1 MGIIKDIHG
10 DIEREAA
17 LLLDRYRDTLM
28 LEALTLSSGDSH
40 AAEELVLQ
48 TFEAYLFGR
57 ERFDPAK
64 GELLPWLR
72 GILRN
77 IHGKAGRGKSVK
89 AVSYLSQ
96 DELEL
101 ISEIRRQD
109 NSTDEEIL
117 SNSDSEVIRKVIEA
131 LPDKT
136 RRIIVLRCFES
147 ASFGEIARLLGI
159 SEISVK
165 NRFYYARK
173 LLARRLG
180 KLLGRAP
187 AIALGVILAGA
198 SLLYA
203 AAVVTGLAPMP
214 FAATEPV
221 AGEPEVVFNAKST
234 KDTEGALTGLPAEG
248 TDPEP
253 AVSSLSSQAPASN
266 HESRTTNRE
275 TNGDSPQGFEAITA
289 NSNTNTEENA
299 MNTQMVK
306 SVAVKA
312 MAAGAM
318 LMVAP
323 EVQADFYYLRGND
336 NTDANNASALDGKN
350 RDGVQRSYGGWTNST
365 GTVDWGMTGSHS
377 YVVRNTGSYNLI
389 YTPFVTV
396 DWQAPANAS
405 FYIEPGDELRLAAK
419 GPYQE
424 GIVDFY
430 VTFGDVAVGD
440 GALLSLVPS
449 YGFDDSTCTH
459 YIGGN
464 FTLGANSEL
473 RLQHQT
479 VASKNRVSQFAL
491 VATVAG
497 RGAITCVPM
506 DSTAGATRNTVIT
519 GDLSRFTGD
528 IVQYGSG
535 FVQNGASR
543 LWLNGEKSLP
553 GDPPA
558 GETSSMVVTN
568 SGALVITRDWVSGA
582 NRSWV
587 FGDSGTPVV
596 GIGMGAKVEIRG
608 RVTGSCGFS
617 KRNFG
622 TVVFAGEA
630 ELSGTISVLEG
641 VVDVREPAVSMCTS
655 VTWSVSDG
663 AAVHFPDSIEM
674 PVRYLMGTDVGGS
687 SSMSGAGSC
696 AGWAETDGGA
706 QVAKGA
712 SRSTRYI
719 LDHDYILRPPA
730 SRNAHYAFPGNTLT
744 VKTGRIAHVLSSS
757 GNYNLT
763 FAELAVAEDGFCR
776 MICASGYHHYGW
788 DGMYRLGE
796 GGVMFFYP
804 MGAQANDIYAT
815 ISGTGTLRFGYHD
828 STASPTTGDNTLYGD
843 LSAFTGVIETY
854 GLGSSERPTLGFAT
868 AQSFPG
874 DCAAATADGFVVT
887 NGARLAFAASGEIGP
902 NRGILFGSGVRPVVD
917 VAADETVT
925 INSAATGTS
934 GFEKTGSGTLVFTGN
949 LRSLTGV
956 VKVTTGT
963 LVLPHKSRCGAFT
976 LDVASGASVVYSS
989 AGVGSVY
996 YIR

>member
-1 MGIIKDIHG
+1 MDIVEEIRKD
-10 DIEREAA
+10 RENGAKR
-17 LLLDRYRDTLM
+17 LVSEYKNGL
-28 LEALTLSSGDSH
+28 LTLARRFCSDVSD
-40 AAEELVLQ
+40 AEELVNR
-48 TFEAYLFGR
+48 TFAEVLANIDRYAEQSAFFGWMCQILSNLHANDCRRKSNANTVYPGDVPDVADWSAQEAIFSGLDHESLRDAIEQLPKDIRKAVILHYFEEMPVR
-57 ERFDPAK
+57 EVARILSTPTGTIAWRLHCAREILAAK
-64 GELLPWLR
+64 LS
-72 GILRN
+72 
-77 IHGKAGRGKSVK
+77 AGAKK
-89 AVSYLSQ
+89 AVSKSGA
-96 DELEL
+96 
-101 ISEIRRQD
+101 
-109 NSTDEEIL
+109 
-117 SNSDSEVIRKVIEA
+117 KA
-131 LPDKT
+131 L
-136 RRIIVLRCFES
+136 L
-147 ASFGEIARLLGI
+147 
-159 SEISVK
+159 
-165 NRFYYARK
+165 
-173 LLARRLG
+173 
-180 KLLGRAP
+180 
-187 AIALGVILAGA
+187 IALALVAV
-198 SLLYA
+198 
-203 AAVVTGLAPMP
+203 AAVGAVGVVAIRS
-214 FAATEPV
+214 AAEPE
-221 AGEPEVVFNAKST
+221 AEESEVVFNAKST
-234 KDTEGALTGLPAEG
+234 ENTEGSLEVFEGLSE
-248 TDPEP
+248 EC
-253 AVSSLSSQAPASN
+253 LSSGADPTN
-266 HESRTTNRE
+266 HE
-275 TNGDSPQGFEAITA
+275 TNGDSPQQNEAITA
-289 NSNTNTEENA
+289 NSETNNEETT
-299 MNTQMVK
+299 MNTQLVK
-306 SVAVKA
+306 SAAVKA
-312 MAAGAM
+312 LAAGAM

-405 FYIEPGDELRLAAK
+405 FYIEPGGELRLAAK

-430 VTFGDVAVGD
+430 VTLGDVAVGD

-449 YGFDDSTCTH
+449 YGIDYSTCTH

-568 SGALVITRDWVSGA
+568 SGALIITRDWVSGA

-617 KRNFG
+617 KINFG

-663 AAVHFPDSIEM
+663 AAVHFPDSIGM
-674 PVRYLMGTDVGGS
+674 PVRYLMGTDVSGS
-687 SSMSGAGSC
+687 SSMSGSGSC

-828 STASPTTGDNTLYGD
+828 STASPTTGDNAGVCDAPVVSGRLRGGD
-843 LSAFTGVIETY
+843 GGRACGDERRPVGVR
-854 GLGSSERPTLGFAT
+854 GLGRDRAQPRHPLRERRAAGRRRRGGRDGDGQFCCHGNEWLREDRRGHAGVHWQP
-868 AQSFPG
+868 AQSHWSGEG
-874 DCAAATADGFVVT
+874 DCGHAGAAAQVALRRVH
-887 NGARLAFAASGEIGP
+887 AR
-902 NRGILFGSGVRPVVD
+902 RGVRCQRGLLQRRRRLSILPALSFNTRICSRLRRSPMAKVVD
-917 VAADETVT
+917 QHYTT
-925 INSAATGTS
+925 QPGIWYNSR
-934 GFEKTGSGTLVFTGN
+934 K
-949 LRSLTGV
+949 
-956 VKVTTGT
+956 
-963 LVLPHKSRCGAFT
+963 
-976 LDVASGASVVYSS
+976 
-989 AGVGSVY
+989 
-996 YIR
+996 

>member
-1 MGIIKDIHG
+1 
-10 DIEREAA
+10 
-17 LLLDRYRDTLM
+17 
-28 LEALTLSSGDSH
+28 
-40 AAEELVLQ
+40 
-48 TFEAYLFGR
+48 
-57 ERFDPAK
+57 
-64 GELLPWLR
+64 
-72 GILRN
+72 
-77 IHGKAGRGKSVK
+77 
-89 AVSYLSQ
+89 
-96 DELEL
+96 
-101 ISEIRRQD
+101 
-109 NSTDEEIL
+109 
-117 SNSDSEVIRKVIEA
+117 
-131 LPDKT
+131 
-136 RRIIVLRCFES
+136 
-147 ASFGEIARLLGI
+147 
-159 SEISVK
+159 
-165 NRFYYARK
+165 
-173 LLARRLG
+173 
-180 KLLGRAP
+180 
-187 AIALGVILAGA
+187 
-198 SLLYA
+198 
-203 AAVVTGLAPMP
+203 
-214 FAATEPV
+214 
-221 AGEPEVVFNAKST
+221 
-234 KDTEGALTGLPAEG
+234 
-248 TDPEP
+248 
-253 AVSSLSSQAPASN
+253 
-266 HESRTTNRE
+266 
-275 TNGDSPQGFEAITA
+275 
-289 NSNTNTEENA
+289 
-299 MNTQMVK
+299 
-306 SVAVKA
+306 
-312 MAAGAM
+312 
-318 LMVAP
+318 
-323 EVQADFYYLRGND
+323 
-336 NTDANNASALDGKN
+336 
-350 RDGVQRSYGGWTNST
+350 
-365 GTVDWGMTGSHS
+365 MTGSHS

-405 FYIEPGDELRLAAK
+405 FEIEPGGELRLAAK

-568 SGALVITRDWVSGA
+568 SGALIITRDWVSGA

-617 KRNFG
+617 KINFG
-622 TVVFAGEA
+622 TVVFSGEA

-674 PVRYLMGTDVGGS
+674 PVRYLMGTDVSGS
-687 SSMSGAGSC
+687 SSMSGSGSC

-887 NGARLAFAASGEIGP
+887 NGARLAFATSGEIGP
-902 NRGILFGSGVRPVVD
+902 KRGVLFGSGVRPVVD

-934 GFEKTGSGTLVFTGN
+934 GFEKTGSGTLVFTGS
-949 LRSLTGV
+949 LRRLSGV
-956 VKVTTGT
+956 VKVTAGT

-976 LDVASGASVVYSS
+976 LDVAPGASVVYSS

-996 YIR
+996 YIL

>member
-1 MGIIKDIHG
+1 MKIHIGG
-10 DIEREAA
+10 DVS
-17 LLLDRYRDTLM
+17 D
-28 LEALTLSSGDSH
+28 
-40 AAEELVLQ
+40 AEELVNR
-48 TFEAYLFGR
+48 TFAEVLANVDRYAEQSAFFGWMCQILSNLHANDCRRKSNANTVYPGDVPDVADWSAQEAIFSGLDHESLRDAIEQLPKDIRKAVILHYFEEMPVR
-57 ERFDPAK
+57 EVARILSTPTGTIAWRLHCAREILAAK
-64 GELLPWLR
+64 LS
-72 GILRN
+72 
-77 IHGKAGRGKSVK
+77 AGAKK
-89 AVSYLSQ
+89 AVSKSGA
-96 DELEL
+96 
-101 ISEIRRQD
+101 
-109 NSTDEEIL
+109 
-117 SNSDSEVIRKVIEA
+117 KA
-131 LPDKT
+131 L
-136 RRIIVLRCFES
+136 L
-147 ASFGEIARLLGI
+147 
-159 SEISVK
+159 
-165 NRFYYARK
+165 
-173 LLARRLG
+173 
-180 KLLGRAP
+180 
-187 AIALGVILAGA
+187 IALALVAV
-198 SLLYA
+198 
-203 AAVVTGLAPMP
+203 AAVGAVGVVAIRS
-214 FAATEPV
+214 AAEPE
-221 AGEPEVVFNAKST
+221 AEESEVVFNAKST

-266 HESRTTNRE
+266 HESRTTNHE

-289 NSNTNTEENA
+289 NSETNNEETT
-299 MNTQMVK
+299 MNTQLVK
-306 SVAVKA
+306 SAAVKA
-312 MAAGAM
+312 LAAGAM

-405 FYIEPGDELRLAAK
+405 FEIAPGGELRLAAK

-449 YGFDDSTCTH
+449 YGMDYSTCTH

-473 RLQHQT
+473 RLQHVT
-479 VASKNRVSQFAL
+479 VASRNRVSQFAL

-568 SGALVITRDWVSGA
+568 SGALIITRDWVSGA

-617 KRNFG
+617 KINFG

-719 LDHDYILRPPA
+719 LDHDYVLRPPA
-730 SRNAHYAFPGNTLT
+730 SRNAHYAIPGNTLT

-776 MICASGYHHYGW
+776 MICASGNHHYGW

-843 LSAFTGVIETY
+843 LSAFT

-917 VAADETVT
+917 VAADETATV
-925 INSAATGTS
+925 NSAVTGTS
-934 GFEKTGSGTLVFTGN
+934 GFEKTGA
-949 LRSLTGV
+949 
-956 VKVTTGT
+956 GT

-976 LDVASGASVVYSS
+976 LDVASGASVVYSN

-996 YIR
+996 YLR

>member
-1 MGIIKDIHG
+1 MDIVEEIRKD
-10 DIEREAA
+10 RENGAKR
-17 LLLDRYRDTLM
+17 LVSEYKNGL
-28 LEALTLSSGDSH
+28 LTLARRFCSDVSD
-40 AAEELVLQ
+40 AEELVNR
-48 TFEAYLFGR
+48 TFAEVLANVDRYAEQSAFFGWMCQILSNLHANDCRRKSNANTVYPGDVPDVADWSAQEAIFSGLDHESLRDAIEQLPKDIRKAVILHYFEEMPVR
-57 ERFDPAK
+57 EVARILSTPTGTIAWRLHCAREILAAK
-64 GELLPWLR
+64 LS
-72 GILRN
+72 
-77 IHGKAGRGKSVK
+77 AGAKK
-89 AVSYLSQ
+89 AVSKSGA
-96 DELEL
+96 
-101 ISEIRRQD
+101 
-109 NSTDEEIL
+109 
-117 SNSDSEVIRKVIEA
+117 KA
-131 LPDKT
+131 L
-136 RRIIVLRCFES
+136 L
-147 ASFGEIARLLGI
+147 
-159 SEISVK
+159 
-165 NRFYYARK
+165 
-173 LLARRLG
+173 
-180 KLLGRAP
+180 
-187 AIALGVILAGA
+187 IALALVAV
-198 SLLYA
+198 
-203 AAVVTGLAPMP
+203 AAVGAVGVVAIRS
-214 FAATEPV
+214 AAEPE
-221 AGEPEVVFNAKST
+221 AEESEVVFNAKST

-275 TNGDSPQGFEAITA
+275 TNGDSPQQSEAITA
-289 NSNTNTEENA
+289 NSETNNEETT
-299 MNTQMVK
+299 MNTQLVK
-306 SVAVKA
+306 SAAVKA
-312 MAAGAM
+312 LAAGAM

-405 FYIEPGDELRLAAK
+405 FEIAPGGELRLAAK

-449 YGFDDSTCTH
+449 YGMDYSTCTH

-473 RLQHQT
+473 RLQHVT
-479 VASKNRVSQFAL
+479 VASRNRVSQFAL

-568 SGALVITRDWVSGA
+568 SGALIITRDWVSGA

-617 KRNFG
+617 KINFG

-719 LDHDYILRPPA
+719 LDHDYVLRPPA

-776 MICASGYHHYGW
+776 MICASGNHHYGW

-917 VAADETVT
+917 VAADETATV
-925 INSAATGTS
+925 NSAVTGTS
-934 GFEKTGSGTLVFTGN
+934 GFEKTGA
-949 LRSLTGV
+949 
-956 VKVTTGT
+956 GT

-976 LDVASGASVVYSS
+976 LDVASGASVVYSN

-996 YIR
+996 YLR